1 MKILVLYTRLTGYF
15 FSCMQHD
22 VAKNGN
28 TYLVIRKSP
37 SPDAPFQL
45 NSEEGIQLVDGDN
58 LSIKDILN
66 LANDFSPDVLYV
78 TGWTVKRYLKVAR
91 HFKKSGVP
99 VITGLDNQWRASL
112 RQKIASQLNHF
123 LVKRYFTHIWI
134 PGMLQYEFAC
144 KLGFPSDKILTNLYS
159 CDLEK
164 FSNPNAVSNKRFIF
178 IGRLVHHKGVDL
190 LLETFSRL
198 RKDNNTDWGLH
209 LIGNGEYEEDLKGKE
224 GIVHIPFLQPDELP
238 AELHKGGVFVLPSR
252 YEAWGVVVHEAAA
265 AGLPII
271 TTTACG
277 AARHLVFNQYNGFTV
292 APNNA
297 EELYKAMETISSL
310 NPEVLVQ
317 MGQHSYQ
324 QSLSINKDIW
334 AGQINSVYQ

>member
-28 TYLVIRKSP
+28 SYFVIRKRP

-45 NSEEGIQLVDGDN
+45 NSEEGIELVDGDD
-58 LSIKDILN
+58 LSIKEILK
-66 LANDFSPDVLYV
+66 LTKDFAPDLLYV
-78 TGWTVKRYLKVAR
+78 TGWTDKRYLKVAR
-91 HFKKSGVP
+91 HYKKSGLP
-99 VITGLDNQWRASL
+99 VITGLDNQWQATL
-112 RQKIASQLNHF
+112 RQKIASKLNHL
-123 LVKRYFTHIWI
+123 LVRKYFTHIWI
-134 PGMLQYEFAC
+134 PGMLQYEFAR

-164 FSNPNAVSNKRFIF
+164 FSNPKPVPKKRFIF
-178 IGRLVHHKGVDL
+178 MGRLVHHKGVDL
-190 LLETFSRL
+190 LLEAFCKL
-198 RKDNNTDWGLH
+198 RKNNGPEWELH
-209 LIGNGEYEEDLKGKE
+209 LIGNGEYAKDLKGKE
-224 GIVHIPFLQPDELP
+224 GIVHIPFLQPDDLP
-238 AELHKGGVFVLPSR
+238 TELHKGGVFVLPSR

-277 AARHLVFNQYNGFTV
+277 AARHLVFNSYNGFTV
-292 APNNA
+292 APGNA
-297 EELYKAMETISSL
+297 EALYKAMESVIKL
-310 NPEVLVQ
+310 NTEALEQ
-317 MGQHSYQ
+317 MGQNSYQ

-334 AGQINSVYQ
+334 AGQLNSVR